1 MQARRRGSNGG
12 GGGVWVSVIDINES
26 FCFYQVTE
34 SHVQK
39 VISDL
44 DYSQVTQVGVILVK
58 LIPLIFLFQM
68 VAFLEA

>member
-1 MQARRRGSNGG
+1 MSL
-12 GGGVWVSVIDINES
+12 IDIDDS

-58 LIPLIFLFQM
+58 LIQLIFLFQM
-68 VAFLEA
+68 VAVLEA